1 MNSVQFLYLMSLS
14 LQLSGALILIVFYW
28 RRTEYKVLNRIFP
41 VNTSIHRDDDN
52 TVIISKEKLYRA
64 YKEVLQNRIAFILI
78 AAGYLLCLFGNA
90 DGICAWLGFIVVL
103 VVSIMLLGIGN
114 YVSHI
119 ISKVRYKKD
128 CIYDY
133 EELLSILESDV
144 DTNIITQ
151 EIDDICK

>member
-1 MNSVQFLYLMSLS
+1 M
-14 LQLSGALILIVFYW
+14 
-28 RRTEYKVLNRIFP
+28 LNRIFP

-133 EELLSILESDV
+133 EKLTSILESEV
-144 DTNIITQ
+144 TTNLTKQ
-151 EIDDICK
+151 EIEDICK